1 MPRCALAVS
10 SAVTPFGRDNTRTV
24 IAPLFSKED
33 GRHTFGASSSPPTQ
47 EFLRLPQ
54 MQVALLPISYRKAI
68 QRSLTGRAARK
79 RAKLPRLPAGCL
91 AEVGSGSLKSHTNTT
106 RDAFSTQTLEASPE
120 TSVTITLSHV
130 VVYGHALR
138 CCHGAVAPDVMLAL
152 EAGCCKHA
160 VDFSFVCGRWQN
172 CCFVAIVPSDPRG
185 SLSLVV
191 PACIRRLH
199 FHKCVPYASAVSSTD

>member
-1 MPRCALAVS
+1 MGTTLLSIEFSTHTEILASPATASCSVAHRYRASYPSFVHWLS
-10 SAVTPFGRDNTRTV
+10 STRTSE
-24 IAPLFSKED
+24 PF
-33 GRHTFGASSSPPTQ
+33 
-47 EFLRLPQ
+47 
-54 MQVALLPISYRKAI
+54 
-68 QRSLTGRAARK
+68 
-79 RAKLPRLPAGCL
+79 RLPAGYL
-91 AEVGSGSLKSHTNTT
+91 AEAGSGRLKSQHKYRKGRFFDTNHET
-106 RDAFSTQTLEASPE
+106 SPE